1 MENFLNNTEF
11 LKNAEAKIQQKVSLA
26 KERALT
32 EKEYEEVSE
41 AEYEMQSIQN
51 KRELTDKEVFHY
63 HQFRDKMNNAS
74 IEVETLTEARR
85 VMGILGFDAHS
96 IIDTL
101 AHENAHGNK
110 AEQLGA
116 NHHGYSFTLSET
128 ADGKFAVQP
137 QAITSIPDEWS
148 TKKANEVDAQILQAP
163 DEYGNKMSDSDKKKL
178 EEIYRQ

>member
-96 IIDTL
+96 IVDTL
-101 AHENAHGNK
+101 SHENAHGNK
-110 AEQLGA
+110 AEELGA
-116 NHHGYSFTLSET
+116 KHLGY
-128 ADGKFAVQP
+128 KFVLIKSVNGGFIVQP
-137 QAITSIPDEWS
+137 QAMTYIPDEWS
-148 TKKANEVDAQILQAP
+148 KEKQNDTEAKILSAP
-163 DEYGNKMSDSDKKKL
+163 EEYGNEMSESDRNYLKDLK
-178 EEIYRQ
+178 Q